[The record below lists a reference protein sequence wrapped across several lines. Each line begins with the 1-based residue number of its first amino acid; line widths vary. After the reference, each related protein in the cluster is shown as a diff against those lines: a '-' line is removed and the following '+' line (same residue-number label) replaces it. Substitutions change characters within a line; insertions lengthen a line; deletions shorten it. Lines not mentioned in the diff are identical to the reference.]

1 MWLLFESLTTLDVER
16 GALSKGPIPAVG
28 TRGSYIRPS
37 GQSHS
42 HGHVQSCSPEVYVIP
57 RALLVT
63 REHRFPMSYRGVSL

>member
-1 MWLLFESLTTLDVER
+1 MWSLFESLTTLDVER

-42 HGHVQSCSPEVYVIP
+42 HGHVQTPEVYVIP

-63 REHRFPMSYRGVSL
+63 REHRFPMPYRGVSL

>member
-1 MWLLFESLTTLDVER
+1 MWSLFESLTTLDVER

-28 TRGSYIRPS
+28 TRG

-42 HGHVQSCSPEVYVIP
+42 HGHVQTPEVYVIP

-63 REHRFPMSYRGVSL
+63 REHRFPMPYRGVSL